1 MRKKRLLLL
10 PLLAAPALLWAQMPV
25 DSIAVEDE
33 QDAEAFVVSDFDIDD
48 EGPTSQTA
56 TSVASFNDDLFLS
69 KTNFRFGHSYYSP
82 RHYDQAYRTTFVN
95 GALIN
100 DVESGAFRFSSLFG
114 GLSHATRNQQ
124 GITVYEQNGLN
135 YTDIGGASNVDLRAS
150 RFASGSR
157 LALSLT
163 NRNYIGRLQYTYAT
177 GLTSKG
183 WAFVLS
189 AGGRYGEEGNAKG
202 TYLKSAALFLGAE
215 RVFNAHHS
223 LSLSLMASPTNQA
236 TASWTTEEAYWLAN
250 SHYYNPYWGYQNGKK
265 RSSRVRKTFE
275 PTAFLTWDWKIDD
288 NTKLTTTNIF
298 RYAQYGQTYINRTN
312 NAADPRPD
320 YYHYMP
326 SSVFKVYQV
335 VPDEWQLHEWQNYVD
350 YWRASEE
357 NRQINWDRMYMIN
370 HNSVAEG
377 GEAVYFLE
385 ESHND
390 QLAWNFGS
398 TLNKV
403 INKNYK
409 LDLGL
414 NLNHTTGMHY
424 KTMNDLLGSN
434 YHTDID
440 RFASSDFG
448 MYSDEAQNDLDNPN
462 RRITKGD
469 KFGYNYNIYVN
480 KAQLWTTHTY
490 VQDKFSLILSGNIM
504 GTTIQREGK
513 MRNGRSPLHS
523 KGHSETAKFLSGGA
537 KYQLGYTFD
546 AHSQLNFGGG
556 FEYRP
561 PIANHAFIDPQIKN
575 DFVNN
580 LTNEFAFH
588 LDLDYKFSYGR
599 FDGMLKGYFTQFT
612 NQVEQTQF
620 FDDIKQKYSYLTMTG
635 VEKEHYGVELALQ
648 YQFNTQFSVDFVG
661 AIGEAKY
668 MNNAKAFITYD
679 NADEVQWLDEIH
691 GGDLQVITKGM
702 RVGCTP
708 LTALSLGAK
717 YNISGWF
724 LEARLNYYDRSYIYF
739 SPYLRLSDVIPDV
752 SPTLNESGRYVYAIT
767 DDQMK
772 YEGRTLLNLDGT
784 VNRYVPK
791 EQEKFKGQFMLD
803 LSIGKFIRLKG
814 GKTLSLNLNLTNVT
828 NNQNMILRGREENRN
843 DNTDKTGKTKQYDFG
858 RNPKYAYAYPFNAF
872 LNVNYRF

>member
-10 PLLAAPALLWAQMPV
+10 PLLVAPALVWAQTPA
-25 DSIAVEDE
+25 DSIAMADE
-33 QDAEAFVVSDFDIDD
+33 LDAESFVVSDFDIDD
-48 EGPTSQTA
+48 EAPTSQNA
-56 TSVASFNDDLFLS
+56 SSVASFNDDMFLM

-82 RHYDQAYRTTFVN
+82 RHYDQGYRSTFVN

-100 DVESGAFRFSSLFG
+100 DAETGQFRFSSLFG
-114 GLSHATRNQQ
+114 GLSHATRGQQ
-124 GITVYEQNGLN
+124 GLTAYEQNGLN
-135 YTDIGGASNVDLRAS
+135 YTDIGGGANLNLRAS
-150 RFASGSR
+150 NYGAGSR
-157 LALSLT
+157 LTLSLT
-163 NRNYIGRLQYTYAT
+163 NRNYIGRLQFTYASGIT
-177 GLTSKG
+177 PKG
-183 WAFVLS
+183 WAFVVS

-202 TYLKSAALFLGAE
+202 TYLKSAALFLGVE
-215 RVFNAHHS
+215 KKFNPHHS
-223 LSLSLMASPTNQA
+223 LALSLMASPTDQA

-275 PTAFLTWDWKIDD
+275 PTAFLTWDWQINDR
-288 NTKLTTTNIF
+288 TKLTTTNIF

-335 VPDEWQLHEWQNYVD
+335 IPDEWQLHEWQNYVD
-350 YWRASEE
+350 FWRSSEE
-357 NRQINWDRMYMIN
+357 NRQINWDKMYMIN

-390 QLAWNFGS
+390 QLAWNFA
-398 TLNKV
+398 TTFNKV
-403 INKNYK
+403 VNLHYK
-409 LDLGL
+409 YDLGL
-414 NLNHTTGMHY
+414 NFNHTTGMHY
-424 KTMNDLLGSN
+424 KTMNDLLGAN
-434 YHTDID
+434 YHTDTD
-440 RFASSDFG
+440 RFAASDFG
-448 MYSDEAQNDLDNPN
+448 AYSNEAQNDLDNPN
-462 RRITKGD
+462 RRIGKGD

-480 KAQLWTTHTY
+480 RAQLWTTNTY
-490 VQDKFSLILSGNIM
+490 VVDKFSLILSANVG

-513 MRNGRSPLHS
+513 MRSGRSPLHS
-523 KGHSETAKFLSGGA
+523 KGHSETAKFLHGGA
-537 KYQLGYTFD
+537 KYQLGYKFD
-546 AHSQLNFGGG
+546 AHSQVNFSGG

-561 PIANHAFIDPQIKN
+561 PVANNAFIDPQIKN

-580 LTNEFAFH
+580 LTNEMAFH
-588 LDLDYKFSYGR
+588 LGLDYKFSYGH
-599 FDGMLKGYFTQFT
+599 FDGMLKGYYTQFT

-648 YQFNTQFSVDFVG
+648 YAFNTQFSIDFVG

-668 MNNAKAFITYD
+668 KNNANAFITYD
-679 NADEVQWLDEIH
+679 NADEVQWYDEIH
-691 GGDLQVITKGM
+691 GHDLQVITKGM

-708 LTALSLGAK
+708 LTSLSLGAR
-717 YNISGWF
+717 YSIRGWF
-724 LEARLNYYDRSYIYF
+724 FEGRLNYYDRAYIYF

-752 SPTLNESGRYVYAIT
+752 SPTLNAAGRYVYAIT
-767 DDQMK
+767 PEQLK

-791 EQEKFKGQFMLD
+791 EQEKFKGAFMLD
-803 LSIGKFIRLKG
+803 LSVGHFIRLHG
-814 GKTLSLNLNLTNVT
+814 GKTLSINLNLTNVT
-828 NNQNMILRGREENRN
+828 NNQNMVLRGREENRN

-858 RNPKYAYAYPFNAF
+858 RNPKYMYAYPFNAF
-872 LNVNYRF
+872 LNLNYRF